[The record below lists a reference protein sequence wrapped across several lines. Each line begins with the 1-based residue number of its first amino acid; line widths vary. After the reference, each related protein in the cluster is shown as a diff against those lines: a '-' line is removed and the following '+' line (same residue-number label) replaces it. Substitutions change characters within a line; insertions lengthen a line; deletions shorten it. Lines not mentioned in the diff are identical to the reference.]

1 MKKLKVLLSVLLSAM
16 LVLSL
21 VVPSM
26 ADTTGGTIVINGTKD
41 QEAGETY
48 TAYKIF
54 NLDYVG
60 NKGVYTATDKMIT
73 LLTEASKYGITFSDD
88 GDRNGANERYV
99 TFSNTSQENLKKFAA
114 YLNTLNLTG
123 VPSKSATSKM
133 SSGKPK
139 TTIDV
144 KSLGAGYFFVNTTV
158 GTICLLD
165 NVVSSNAA
173 ITDKNEDI
181 TVTKVIVEGNEEKE
195 ENTAETGD
203 VIQFKTTI
211 TIPAGN
217 EKVVL
222 HDTMEDGFTFNNDI
236 KVFELSGSKLN
247 ELTLGTAY
255 TVKTDEITEN
265 CKFNGV
271 EAKCDFEI
279 SFDDTKWLKAQEK
292 TVVVTY
298 SATLNENAEV
308 MASSESLLTND
319 NNTKVTY
326 GAKQETAVDYTKTKT
341 AQFVLYKVDKD
352 TQDPLAE
359 AKFQLKQGD
368 NVVKLYKESNT
379 VYRVIADTATSN
391 CDDTITSLAA
401 DAHKIT
407 IKGLN
412 TELNYHLVE
421 TVAPE
426 GYNKINTTIPFDMY
440 LENKI
445 ENSTGALL
453 PETGGTGTKVLFT
466 VGGIMMVVAFVL
478 ITSKRRMAA
487 EK

>member
-26 ADTTGGTIVINGTKD
+26 ADTTGGTITINGKAG
-41 QEAGETY
+41 QEADETY

-60 NKGVYTATDKMIT
+60 DKGVYTATDAMIT
-73 LLTEASKYGITFSDD
+73 LLTRASDYGITFSDED
-88 GDRNGANERYV
+88 DRNGANERYV
-99 TFSNTSQENLKKFAA
+99 TVSDTSEDNLKAFAA

-123 VPSKSATSKM
+123 VPSKSAKSAM
-133 SSGKPK
+133 DNGVPK
-139 TTIDV
+139 TVIDV
-144 KSLGAGYFFVNTTV
+144 TSLGAGYFFVNTTV

-195 ENTAETGD
+195 ENTAEIGD
-203 VIQFKTTI
+203 VIEFKTTI

-217 EKVVL
+217 ENVVL

-236 KVFELSGSKLN
+236 EIEG
-247 ELTLGTAY
+247 LTLNTHY
-255 TVKTDEITEN
+255 TVKTTGFTDECT
-265 CKFNGV
+265 
-271 EAKCDFEI
+271 FEI
-279 SFDDTKWLKAQEK
+279 EFSDEDWLKAEEK

-308 MASSESLLTND
+308 MTSSQSLVTND
-319 NNTKVTY
+319 NSTKVTY
-326 GAKQETAVDYTKTKT
+326 GANQETAVDYTKTKT
-341 AQFVLYKVDKD
+341 AQFVLYKVDKA
-352 TQDPLAE
+352 TQNPLAE
-359 AKFQLKQGD
+359 AKFKLMQGN

-391 CDDTITSLAA
+391 CDDTIISLAA
-401 DAHKIT
+401 AAHKIT

-412 TELNYHLVE
+412 TELDYHLVE

-426 GYNKINTTIPFDMY
+426 GYNKINENIPFDMY
-440 LENKI
+440 SENKI
-445 ENSTGALL
+445 ENSTGTLL